1 LRIAIF
7 IELYLRNTMTIH
19 AWKTNFIGLNKPAKV
34 MSGTADSFVGVDLWP
49 YANGIDDPYWSG
61 GANPQFY
68 RWKVTF
74 TVNERLHGS
83 HLTRTPFRFDAQ
95 DIEVGDFVAGAQDGK
110 VCQIMSVESKTNSQV
125 VAIIEDRLRYNTFR
139 DPAGFGLFATP
150 GQVIFFQINELGY
163 PMLDPVPGEAAVD
176 FGSNVMS
183 RFQYLNPLIN
193 YLLEKENNGF
203 EQGDAICIEDQQ
215 FVLSDADNV
224 NKFIGTVVHPGPGPN
239 QFILRPA
246 NGVIDFVPN
255 LPGIVGDY
263 IYPSM
268 DGSGN
273 LTTNDASRRPIY
285 MMVAAAI
292 TSSTTGT
299 AVDVVGQDGDLIEFN
314 RVQMPLSSGLGTYNL
329 DDVIGIVNAST
340 SEHFVTAIKVGAAT
354 VVVSDIAAL
363 GSAYGIV
370 AGYSPFSATINGK
383 LVTFTT
389 TTSGAVAYGDS
400 TIADVNDLATDIN
413 QAAIPD
419 IIASVADGSNLQLTN
434 ISGQD
439 IIISNEATDINGNN
453 FAGPASVTSLPLETL
468 ASGTSYTLRLERVDG
483 GPITIRDMQGS
494 FLSDVGV
501 MSGQNGRYA
510 LGLNIE
516 QGLRSST
523 TTVVVNMGARE
534 SLYALIGD
542 QAHVLDDGYGEWAL
556 FLFNGSD
563 WVKIGGERSVAVD
576 ARTIKQV
583 IDLPGATTLI
593 GTVSEERRILN
604 ITVTVLQTLV
614 NAPAFTITVGS
625 NVVWDFTK
633 HGANEIGA
641 YAVNSD
647 LITTARDRVVV
658 NIPANSASGQL
669 QIEVTYV

>member
-1 LRIAIF
+1 
-7 IELYLRNTMTIH
+7 MTIH

-34 MSGTADSFVGVDLWP
+34 MAGTANSFVGLDLWP
-49 YANGIDDPYWSG
+49 YANGVDDPYWSG
-61 GANPQFY
+61 GPNPQFY
-68 RWKVTF
+68 RWRVTF

-110 VCQIMSVESKTNSQV
+110 VCQIMSVESKTNSEV
-125 VAIIEDRLRYNTFR
+125 VAIVEDRLRYNTFR
-139 DPAGFGLFATP
+139 DPAGFGLFAAP

-176 FGSNVMS
+176 FASNVMS

-203 EQGDAICIEDQQ
+203 EQGDAICIEDEE

-224 NKFIGTVVHPGPGPN
+224 NKFIGTVVHPGPGPH

-268 DGSGN
+268 DGSGD
-273 LTTNDASRRPIY
+273 LTTSDASRRPIY
-285 MMVAAAI
+285 MKVAAAN

-299 AVDVVGQDGDLIEFN
+299 SVDPTGNDGDVVEFN
-314 RVQMPLSSGLGTYNL
+314 RVQMTLGSGNGTYDL
-329 DDVIGIVNAST
+329 DDAIATFNANT
-340 SEHFVTAIKVGAAT
+340 NLHHITAIKVGAANI
-354 VVVSDIAAL
+354 VESNVAVL

-370 AGYSPFSATINGK
+370 AGYSPFSATINGE

-389 TTSGAVAYGDS
+389 TTSGSVAYGDPA
-400 TIADVNDLATDIN
+400 IADVNDMVIDIN

-419 IIASVADGSNLQLTN
+419 IVASVANGSNLQLTN
-434 ISGQD
+434 TAGQD
-439 IIISNEATDINGNN
+439 IVIVNVTSDANGNN
-453 FAGPASVTSLPLETL
+453 FAGPGSLSSLPLLTV
-468 ASGTSYTLRLERVDG
+468 ASGTTYTLRLERLDG
-483 GPITIRDMQGS
+483 GPITIRDIQGS

-501 MSGQNGRYA
+501 MSGQTGRYA

-523 TTVVVNMGARE
+523 TTVVPDLGARGA
-534 SLYALIGD
+534 LYALVGD
-542 QAHVLDDGYGEWAL
+542 QAHVLDDGNGEWAL
-556 FLFNGSD
+556 FLFNGVD
-563 WVKIGGERSVAVD
+563 WIKIGGERSVAVD
-576 ARTIKQV
+576 ARTIEQA
-583 IDLPGATTLI
+583 IALPGTTTTI
-593 GTVSEERRILN
+593 GTVSEDRRILN
-604 ITVTVLQTLV
+604 VSVTVLQDLV
-614 NAPAFTITVGS
+614 GAPDFAVNVGS
-625 NVVWDFTK
+625 NTVWQFSQ
-633 HGANEIGA
+633 HGSSKAGT
-641 YAVNSD
+641 YTVDTD
-647 LITTARDRVVV
+647 LITAIREDVVV
-658 NIPANSASGQL
+658 DIPSSTATGNIRV
-669 QIEVTYV
+669 EVSYI

>member
-1 LRIAIF
+1 
-7 IELYLRNTMTIH
+7 MTIH

-34 MSGTADSFVGVDLWP
+34 MAGTANSFVGVDLWP
-49 YANGIDDPYWSG
+49 YANGVDDPYWSG
-61 GANPQFY
+61 GPNPQFY
-68 RWKVTF
+68 RWRVTF

-110 VCQIMSVESKTNSQV
+110 VCQIMSVESKTNSEV
-125 VAIIEDRLRYNTFR
+125 VAIVEDRLRYNTFR
-139 DPAGFGLFATP
+139 DPAGFGLFAAP

-176 FGSNVMS
+176 FASNVMS

-203 EQGDAICIEDQQ
+203 EQGDAICIEDEE

-224 NKFIGTVVHPGPGPN
+224 NKFIGTVVHPGPGPH

-268 DGSGN
+268 DGSGD
-273 LTTNDASRRPIY
+273 LTTSDASRRPIY
-285 MMVAAAI
+285 MKVAAAI

-299 AVDVVGQDGDLIEFN
+299 SVDPTGNDGDVVEFN
-314 RVQMPLSSGLGTYNL
+314 RVQMTLSSGNGTYDL
-329 DDVIGIVNAST
+329 DDAIATFNANT
-340 SEHFVTAIKVGAAT
+340 NLHHITAIKVGAANI
-354 VVVSDIAAL
+354 VESDVAAI

-370 AGYSPFSATINGK
+370 AGYSPFSATINGE

-389 TTSGAVAYGDS
+389 TTSGSVAYGDPA
-400 TIADVNDLATDIN
+400 IADVNDMVIDIN

-419 IIASVADGSNLQLTN
+419 IVASVSNGSNLQLTN
-434 ISGQD
+434 TAGQNIVIVNVTPD
-439 IIISNEATDINGNN
+439 ANGNN
-453 FAGPASVTSLPLETL
+453 FAGPGSISSLPLLTV
-468 ASGTSYTLRLERVDG
+468 ASGTTYTLRLERQDG
-483 GPITIRDMQGS
+483 GPITIRDIQGS

-501 MSGQNGRYA
+501 MSGQTGRYA

-523 TTVVVNMGARE
+523 TTVVPDLGARE
-534 SLYALIGD
+534 ALYALVGD
-542 QAHVLDDGYGEWAL
+542 QAHVLDDGNGEWAL
-556 FLFNGSD
+556 FLFNGVD
-563 WVKIGGERSVAVD
+563 WIKIGGERSVAVD
-576 ARTIKQV
+576 ARTIERA
-583 IDLPGATTLI
+583 IALPSTTTTI
-593 GTVSEERRILN
+593 GTVSEDRRILN
-604 ITVTVLQTLV
+604 VSVTVLQDLV
-614 NAPAFTITVGS
+614 GAPDFAVNVGS
-625 NVVWDFTK
+625 NTVWQFSQ
-633 HGANEIGA
+633 HGSSKAGT
-641 YAVNSD
+641 YTVDTD
-647 LITTARDRVVV
+647 LITAIREDVVV
-658 NIPANSASGQL
+658 NIPSSTATGN
-669 QIEVTYV
+669 IRVEVSYI

>member
-1 LRIAIF
+1 
-7 IELYLRNTMTIH
+7 MTIH

-49 YANGIDDPYWSG
+49 HANGVDDPYWSG

-68 RWKVTF
+68 RWRVTF

-95 DIEVGDFVAGAQDGK
+95 DIEVGDFVGGAQDGK

-125 VAIIEDRLRYNTFR
+125 VAIVEDRLRYNTFR
-139 DPAGFGLFATP
+139 DPAGFGLFSTP

-176 FGSNVMS
+176 FSSNVMS

-203 EQGDAICIEDQQ
+203 EQGDAVCIEDEQ

-224 NKFIGTVVHPGPGPN
+224 NTFIGTVVHPGPGPH

-246 NGVIDFVPN
+246 NGVIDFVPS
-255 LPGIVGDY
+255 LPGAVGDY

-268 DGSGN
+268 DGSGD

-285 MMVAAAI
+285 MKVAAAI

-299 AVDVVGQDGDLIEFN
+299 STDVAGQDGDTIEFN
-314 RVQMPLSSGLGTYNL
+314 RVQMTLSSGLGTYDL
-329 DDVIGIVNAST
+329 DYAVNAFNTHT
-340 SEHFVTAIKVGAAT
+340 SQHHVTASKVGSAT
-354 VVVSDIAAL
+354 TATSDIAII

-370 AGYSPFSATINGK
+370 AGYSPFSASINGE

-389 TTSGAVAYGDS
+389 TTSGALAYGDP
-400 TIADVNDLATDIN
+400 TIADVNDMVTDIN
-413 QAAIPD
+413 RAAIPD
-419 IIASVADGSNLQLTN
+419 IVASVTNGSMLQLKHLGGQN
-434 ISGQD
+434 IIVANVTAD
-439 IIISNEATDINGNN
+439 TNGNN
-453 FAGPASVTSLPLETL
+453 FAGPASITSLPLSTI
-468 ASGTSYTLRLERVDG
+468 ATGTSYTLRLERVDG
-483 GPITIRDMQGS
+483 GPITIRDIQGS

-501 MSGQNGRYA
+501 MSGQTGRYA

-523 TTVVVNMGARE
+523 TTVVDNMAGRDT
-534 SLYALIGD
+534 LYALIGD
-542 QAHVLDDGYGEWAL
+542 QAHVLDDGNGEWAL

-563 WVKIGGERSVAVD
+563 WIKIGGERSVAVD

-583 IDLPGATTLI
+583 IDLPGTTTTI

-604 ITVTVLQTLV
+604 ISVAVLQTLV
-614 NAPAFTITVGS
+614 DAPAFTVSVGT
-625 NVVWDFTK
+625 NIVWDFAK
-633 HGANEIGA
+633 HGASEIGA
-641 YAVNSD
+641 YTVDCD
-647 LITTARDRVVV
+647 LVTSARNDVVV
-658 NIPANSASGQL
+658 TIPANSASGQL

>member
-1 LRIAIF
+1 
-7 IELYLRNTMTIH
+7 MTIH

-68 RWKVTF
+68 RWRVTF

-110 VCQIMSVESKTNSQV
+110 VCQIMSVESKTNSEV
-125 VAIIEDRLRYNTFR
+125 VAVVEDRLRYNTFR
-139 DPAGFGLFATP
+139 DPSGFGLFSTP
-150 GQVIFFQINELGY
+150 GTVIFFQINELGY
-163 PMLDPVPGEAAVD
+163 PMLDPVPGEASVD
-176 FGSNVMS
+176 FASNVMS

-203 EQGDAICIEDQQ
+203 EQGDAVCIEDQQ

-224 NKFIGTVVHPGPGPN
+224 NKFIGTVVHAGPGPH

-246 NGVIDFVPN
+246 NGVIDFVPS
-255 LPGIVGDY
+255 LPGLVGDY

-268 DGSGN
+268 DGSGD

-285 MMVAAAI
+285 MKVAAAI

-299 AVDVVGQDGDLIEFN
+299 AVDPTGTNGDIVEFN
-314 RVQMPLSSGLGTYNL
+314 RIQMMLQGAGATYNL
-329 DDVIGIVNAST
+329 DDVVDIINAST
-340 SEHFVTAIKVGAAT
+340 TQHHVTAIKVGAAT
-354 VVVSDIAAL
+354 VVTSDVDVV

-370 AGYSPFSATINGK
+370 AGYSPFSATINGQ
-383 LVTFTT
+383 LVTFST
-389 TTSGAVAYGDS
+389 TTSGSAAYGDP
-400 TIADVNDLATDIN
+400 TIADVNDMVFDIN
-413 QAAIPD
+413 RASIPD
-419 IIASVADGSNLQLTN
+419 VIASVVNGSGLRLTN
-434 ISGQD
+434 TIGQD
-439 IIISNEATDINGNN
+439 IIIVNVAQDINGNN
-453 FAGPASVTSLPLETL
+453 FAGPASVTSLPLLTV
-468 ASGTSYTLRLERVDG
+468 ANSTAYTLRLERTDG
-483 GPITIRDMQGS
+483 GPITIRDLQGS

-501 MSGQNGRYA
+501 MSGQTGRYA

-516 QGLRSST
+516 QGLRAST
-523 TTVVVNMGARE
+523 TTVVVNMGGRDA
-534 SLYALIGD
+534 LYALIGD
-542 QAHVLDDGYGEWAL
+542 QCHVLDDGNGEWAF
-556 FLFNGSD
+556 FLYNGAN
-563 WVKIGGERSVAVD
+563 WIKTGGQRSVAVD

-583 IDLPGATTLI
+583 IDLPGSTTTI

-604 ITVTVLQTLV
+604 ISVAVLQTLV
-614 NAPAFTITVGS
+614 DAPNFTISVGS
-625 NVVWDFTK
+625 NIVWDFAK
-633 HGANEIGA
+633 HGASEIGA
-641 YAVNSD
+641 YTVDSD
-647 LITTARDRVVV
+647 LVTSVRNDVVV
-658 NIPANSASGQL
+658 TIPANTASGQL

>member
-1 LRIAIF
+1 
-7 IELYLRNTMTIH
+7 MTIH

-34 MSGTADSFVGVDLWP
+34 MSGIANSFVGIDLWP
-49 YANGIDDPYWSG
+49 HANGVDDPYWSG
-61 GANPQFY
+61 GPNPQYY
-68 RWKVTF
+68 RWRVTF

-110 VCQIMSVESKTNSQV
+110 VCQIMSVESKTNSEV
-125 VAIIEDRLRYNTFR
+125 VAIVEDRLRYNTFR
-139 DPAGFGLFATP
+139 DPAGFGLFAAP

-176 FGSNVMS
+176 FASNVMS

-224 NKFIGTVVHPGPGPN
+224 NKFIGTVVHAGPGPN

-268 DGSGN
+268 DGSGD

-285 MMVAAAI
+285 MKVAAAI
-292 TSSTTGT
+292 TSLTTGT
-299 AVDVVGQDGDLIEFN
+299 AVDPTGNDGDVVEFN
-314 RVQMPLSSGLGTYNL
+314 RIQMPLASGTGTYDL
-329 DDVIGIVNAST
+329 DDAISIINALT
-340 SEHFVTAIKVGAAT
+340 NQHHVTAIKVGAAT
-354 VVVSDIAAL
+354 VVTSDVDVV

-370 AGYSPFSATINGK
+370 AGYSPFSATINGQ

-389 TTSGAVAYGDS
+389 TTSGSVAYGDPAV
-400 TIADVNDLATDIN
+400 ADVNDMVTDIN

-419 IIASVADGSNLQLTN
+419 IVASVVDGSKLQLTN
-434 ISGQD
+434 TAGQD
-439 IIISNEATDINGNN
+439 IVIVNVAVDANGNN
-453 FAGPASVTSLPLETL
+453 FAGTASVTSLPLVTM
-468 ASGTSYTLRLERVDG
+468 ASGTTHTLRLERLDG
-483 GPITIRDMQGS
+483 GPITIRDIQGS

-501 MSGQNGRYA
+501 MSGQTGRYA

-523 TTVVVNMGARE
+523 TTVVANLGARE
-534 SLYALIGD
+534 ALYALIGD
-542 QAHVLDDGYGEWAL
+542 QAHVLDDGNSEWAL
-556 FLFNGSD
+556 FLFDGAN
-563 WVKIGGERSVAVD
+563 WIKIGGERSVAVD
-576 ARTIKQV
+576 ARTISKLV
-583 IDLPGATTLI
+583 SLPTQTTI
-593 GTVSEERRILN
+593 GTVSEDRRILN
-604 ITVTVLQTLV
+604 VSVVVLQPLTNV
-614 NAPAFTITVGS
+614 SNFNITVGETI
-625 NVVWDFTK
+625 VWEFSK
-633 HGANEIGA
+633 HGSAEIGS
-641 YAVNSD
+641 YTIDSD
-647 LITTARDRVVV
+647 LITAERSDVVV
-658 NIPANSASGQL
+658 NFPVGAASGTARV
-669 QIEVTYV
+669 EVTYV

>member
-1 LRIAIF
+1 
-7 IELYLRNTMTIH
+7 MTIH

-49 YANGIDDPYWSG
+49 HANGVDDPYWSG
-61 GANPQFY
+61 GANPQYY
-68 RWKVTF
+68 RWRVTF

-110 VCQIMSVESKTNSQV
+110 VCQIMSVESKTNNEV
-125 VAIIEDRLRYNTFR
+125 VAIVEDRLRYNTFR
-139 DPAGFGLFATP
+139 DAAGFGLFSTP

-176 FGSNVMS
+176 FASNVMS

-193 YLLEKENNGF
+193 YLLEKTDNGF
-203 EQGDAICIEDQQ
+203 EQGDAICIEDEQ

-224 NKFIGTVVHPGPGPN
+224 NKFIGTVVHPGPGPH

-268 DGSGN
+268 DGSGD

-285 MMVAAAI
+285 MKVAAAI
-292 TSSTTGT
+292 PSSTTGT
-299 AVDVVGQDGDLIEFN
+299 GIDPTGNDGDVIEFN
-314 RVQMPLSSGLGTYNL
+314 RVQMTLASGTGTYNL
-329 DDVIGIVNAST
+329 DDAIGIINAST
-340 SEHFVTAIKVGAAT
+340 AQHRVTAVKVGAAT
-354 VVVSDIAAL
+354 VIESNVASV

-389 TTSGAVAYGDS
+389 TTSGSVAYGDPS
-400 TIADVNDLATDIN
+400 IADVNDMVIDIN
-413 QAAIPD
+413 QAGIPD
-419 IIASVADGSNLQLTN
+419 IVASVANGSNLRLTN
-434 ISGQD
+434 TAG
-439 IIISNEATDINGNN
+439 TDIVITNVTVDANGNN
-453 FAGPASVTSLPLETL
+453 FAGPGSLSSLPLLTA
-468 ASGTSYTLRLERVDG
+468 ASGTTHTLRLERQDG
-483 GPITIRDMQGS
+483 GPITIRDIQGS

-501 MSGQNGRYA
+501 MSGQTGRYA

-523 TTVVVNMGARE
+523 TTVVPNLESRE
-534 SLYALIGD
+534 ALYALVGD
-542 QAHVLDDGYGEWAL
+542 QAHVLDDGNGEWAL
-556 FLFNGSD
+556 FLFNGVE
-563 WVKIGGERSVAVD
+563 WIKIGGERSVAVD

-583 IDLPGATTLI
+583 IDLPGTTTTI
-593 GTVSEERRILN
+593 GTVSEDRRILN
-604 ITVTVLQTLV
+604 VSVTVLDDIT
-614 NAPAFTITVGS
+614 NAGDFSIRVGN
-625 NVVWDFTK
+625 NVVWSYSA
-633 HGANEIGA
+633 HGANSIGT
-641 YAVNSD
+641 YSVESS
-647 LITTARDRVVV
+647 LITTERSDVVV
-658 NIPANSASGQL
+658 DLATGQQL
-669 QIEVTYV
+669 GGTVKVEVSYI

>member
-1 LRIAIF
+1 
-7 IELYLRNTMTIH
+7 MSIH

-49 YANGIDDPYWSG
+49 HANGVDDPYWSG
-61 GANPQFY
+61 GANPQYY
-68 RWKVTF
+68 RWRVTF

-95 DIEVGDFVAGAQDGK
+95 DIEVGDFVGGAQDGK

-125 VAIIEDRLRYNTFR
+125 VAIVEDRLRYNTFR
-139 DPAGFGLFATP
+139 DPAGFGLFTAP

-176 FGSNVMS
+176 FASNVMS

-193 YLLEKENNGF
+193 YLLEKPNNGF
-203 EQGDAICIEDQQ
+203 EQGDAICIEDEQ

-255 LPGIVGDY
+255 LPGAVGDY

-268 DGSGN
+268 DGSGD

-285 MMVAAAI
+285 MKVAAAI

-299 AVDVVGQDGDLIEFN
+299 SVDPTGTDGDVVEFN
-314 RVQMPLSSGLGTYNL
+314 RVQMTLGSGTGTYNL
-329 DDVIGIVNAST
+329 DDAVATFNT
-340 SEHFVTAIKVGAAT
+340 NTNLHHVTAIKVGAAT
-354 VVVSDIAAL
+354 VVESDVAGI

-370 AGYSPFSATINGK
+370 AGYSPFSATINGE

-389 TTSGAVAYGDS
+389 TTSGSVAYGDPA
-400 TIADVNDLATDIN
+400 IADVNDMVIDIN

-419 IIASVADGSNLQLTN
+419 IVASVANGSNLQLTN
-434 ISGQD
+434 TAGQD
-439 IIISNEATDINGNN
+439 IVIVNVTADVNGNN
-453 FAGPASVTSLPLETL
+453 FAGPASVSSLPLLTV
-468 ASGTSYTLRLERVDG
+468 ASGTTHTLRLERLDG
-483 GPITIRDMQGS
+483 GPITIRDIQGS
-494 FLSDVGV
+494 FLSSVGV
-501 MSGQNGRYA
+501 MSGQTGRYA

-523 TTVVVNMGARE
+523 TTVVPTMGGRE
-534 SLYALIGD
+534 ALYALVGD
-542 QAHVLDDGYGEWAL
+542 QAHVLDDGNGEWAL
-556 FLFNGSD
+556 FLFDGAA
-563 WVKIGGERSVAVD
+563 WIKIGGERSVAVD
-576 ARTIKQV
+576 ARTIEQA
-583 IDLPGATTLI
+583 IALPGATTTI
-593 GTVSEERRILN
+593 GTVSEDRRILN
-604 ITVTVLQTLV
+604 VSVTVLQDLV
-614 NAPAFTITVGS
+614 NAPDFAINVGS
-625 NVVWDFTK
+625 NTVWQFSQ
-633 HGANEIGA
+633 HGSSKTGT
-641 YAVNSD
+641 YTVDSD
-647 LITTARDRVVV
+647 LMTTVREDVVV
-658 NIPANSASGQL
+658 NIPSNTATGN
-669 QIEVTYV
+669 IRVEVSYI

>member
-1 LRIAIF
+1 
-7 IELYLRNTMTIH
+7 MTIH

-61 GANPQFY
+61 GANPQYY
-68 RWKVTF
+68 RWRVTF

-110 VCQIMSVESKTNSQV
+110 VCQIMSVESKTNGEV
-125 VAIIEDRLRYNTFR
+125 VAIVEDRLRYNTFR

-176 FGSNVMS
+176 FASNVMS

-203 EQGDAICIEDQQ
+203 EQGDAVCIEDEQ

-224 NKFIGTVVHPGPGPN
+224 NKFIGTVVHPGPGPH

-246 NGVIDFVPN
+246 NGVIDFVPS
-255 LPGIVGDY
+255 LPGAVGDY

-268 DGSGN
+268 DGSGD
-273 LTTNDASRRPIY
+273 LTTSDASRRPIY
-285 MMVAAAI
+285 MKVAAAI
-292 TSSTTGT
+292 PSSTTGT
-299 AVDVVGQDGDLIEFN
+299 GIDPTGTNGDIIEFN
-314 RVQMPLSSGLGTYNL
+314 RIQMALQGVNETYNL
-329 DDVIGIVNAST
+329 DDVVGIINALT
-340 SEHFVTAIKVGAAT
+340 LQHRITAVKVGAAT
-354 VVVSDIAAL
+354 VVESDVATV

-370 AGYSPFSATINGK
+370 AGYSPFSATINGQQ
-383 LVTFTT
+383 VTFST
-389 TTSGAVAYGDS
+389 TTSGSAAYGDP
-400 TIADVNDLATDIN
+400 TIADVNDMVADINRAAITDIV
-413 QAAIPD
+413 
-419 IIASVADGSNLQLTN
+419 ASVINGSNLQLINTA
-434 ISGQD
+434 GQD
-439 IIISNEATDINGNN
+439 IVIVNMAADANGNN
-453 FAGPASVTSLPLETL
+453 FAGPASVSSLPLLTV
-468 ASGTSYTLRLERVDG
+468 ASGTTHTLRLERLDG
-483 GPITIRDMQGS
+483 GPITIRDIQGS
-494 FLSDVGV
+494 FLTDVGV
-501 MSGQNGRYA
+501 MSGQSGRYA

-516 QGLRSST
+516 QGLRAST
-523 TTVVVNMGARE
+523 TTVVVNMGSRD

-542 QAHVLDDGYGEWAL
+542 QCHVLDDGNGEWAF
-556 FLFNGSD
+556 FLYDGAA
-563 WVKIGGERSVAVD
+563 WIKTGGQRSVAVD

-583 IDLPGATTLI
+583 IDFPGMSTTI

-604 ITVTVLQTLV
+604 ISVAVLQTLV
-614 NAPAFTITVGS
+614 DAPAFTVSVGT
-625 NVVWDFTK
+625 NIVWDFAK
-633 HGANEIGA
+633 HGASEIGT
-641 YAVNSD
+641 YAVDSD
-647 LITTARDRVVV
+647 LVTNDRNDIVVT
-658 NIPANSASGQL
+658 IPANTASGQL

>member
-1 LRIAIF
+1 
-7 IELYLRNTMTIH
+7 MTIH

-34 MSGTADSFVGVDLWP
+34 MSGVANSFVGVDLWP
-49 YANGIDDPYWSG
+49 HANGVDDPYWSG
-61 GANPQFY
+61 GANPQYY
-68 RWKVTF
+68 RWRVTF

-110 VCQIMSVESKTNSQV
+110 VCQIMSVESKTNSEV
-125 VAIIEDRLRYNTFR
+125 VAIVEDRLRYNTFR
-139 DPAGFGLFATP
+139 DPAGFGLFAAP

-176 FGSNVMS
+176 FASNVMS

-203 EQGDAICIEDQQ
+203 EQGDAICIEDEQ

-224 NKFIGTVVHPGPGPN
+224 NKFIGTVVHAGPGPH

-268 DGSGN
+268 DGSGD

-285 MMVAAAI
+285 MKVAAAI

-299 AVDVVGQDGDLIEFN
+299 AVDPTGNDGDVVEFN
-314 RVQMPLSSGLGTYNL
+314 RVQMTLGSGSGTYTL
-329 DDVIGIVNAST
+329 DDAIGIFNAST
-340 SEHFVTAIKVGAAT
+340 GQHHITAIKVGAANI
-354 VVVSDIAAL
+354 VVSDIDAV

-370 AGYSPFSATINGK
+370 AGYTPFSASINGQ

-389 TTSGAVAYGDS
+389 TTSGSVAYGDPAV
-400 TIADVNDLATDIN
+400 ADVNDLVTDIN

-419 IIASVADGSNLQLTN
+419 IVASVVDGSKLQLKNTA
-434 ISGQD
+434 GQD
-439 IIISNEATDINGNN
+439 IIIVNVSADANGNN
-453 FAGPASVTSLPLETL
+453 FAGPASISSLPLVTV
-468 ASGTSYTLRLERVDG
+468 ASSTTHTLRLERVDG
-483 GPITIRDMQGS
+483 GPITIRDIQGS

-501 MSGQNGRYA
+501 MSGQTGRYA

-523 TTVVVNMGARE
+523 TTVVPDLGARE
-534 SLYALIGD
+534 ALYALVGD
-542 QAHVLDDGYGEWAL
+542 QAHVLDDGNGEWAL

-563 WVKIGGERSVAVD
+563 WIKIGGERSVAVD

-583 IDLPGATTLI
+583 IDLPDGTTTI

-604 ITVTVLQTLV
+604 IAVTVLD
-614 NAPAFTITVGS
+614 NITGTGDFGIRVGTD
-625 NVVWDFTK
+625 VVWNYSA
-633 HGANEIGA
+633 HGANSIGT
-641 YAVNSD
+641 YTVESD
-647 LITTARDRVVV
+647 LITTTRSDVVV
-658 NIPANSASGQL
+658 DLATGQQL
-669 QIEVTYV
+669 GGTVRVEVTYV

>member
-1 LRIAIF
+1 
-7 IELYLRNTMTIH
+7 MTIH

-34 MSGTADSFVGVDLWP
+34 VAGTADSFVGVDLWP
-49 YANGIDDPYWSG
+49 HANGIDDPYWSG

-68 RWKVTF
+68 RWRVTF

-125 VAIIEDRLRYNTFR
+125 VAIVEDRLRYNTFR
-139 DPAGFGLFATP
+139 DPAGFGLFTTP

-176 FGSNVMS
+176 FSSNVMS

-203 EQGDAICIEDQQ
+203 EQGDAVCIEDEQ

-224 NKFIGTVVHPGPGPN
+224 NKFIGTVVHPGPGPH

-268 DGSGN
+268 DGSGD
-273 LTTNDASRRPIY
+273 LTTNEASRRPIY
-285 MMVAAAI
+285 MKVAAAI

-299 AVDVVGQDGDLIEFN
+299 STDVAGQDGDIIEFN
-314 RVQMPLSSGLGTYNL
+314 RVQMTLSSGTGTYDL
-329 DDVIGIVNAST
+329 DYAVEAFNTHT
-340 SEHFVTAIKVGAAT
+340 SQHHVTASKVGSAT
-354 VVVSDIAAL
+354 TATSDIATL

-370 AGYSPFSATINGK
+370 AGYSPFSATIDGQ

-389 TTSGAVAYGDS
+389 TTSGGLAYGDT
-400 TIADVNDLATDIN
+400 TIADVNDMVTDIN
-413 QAAIPD
+413 RAAIPD
-419 IIASVADGSNLQLTN
+419 IVASVVDGSNLQLKHLG
-434 ISGQD
+434 GQD
-439 IIISNEATDINGNN
+439 IVIVNITADANGNN
-453 FAGPASVTSLPLETL
+453 FAGPASITSLPLSTI
-468 ASGTSYTLRLERVDG
+468 ATGTSYTLRLERVDG
-483 GPITIRDMQGS
+483 GPITIRDIQGS

-501 MSGQNGRYA
+501 MSGQTGRYA

-523 TTVVVNMGARE
+523 TTVVPTMGGRE
-534 SLYALIGD
+534 ALYALVGD
-542 QAHVLDDGYGEWAL
+542 QAHVLDDGNGEWAL
-556 FLFNGSD
+556 FLFDGVD
-563 WVKIGGERSVAVD
+563 WIKIGGERSVAVD
-576 ARTIKQV
+576 ARTISKL
-583 IDLPGATTLI
+583 ITLPAQTTI
-593 GTVSEERRILN
+593 GTVSEDRRILN
-604 ITVTVLQTLV
+604 VSVVVLQQLANISNFNVTVGE
-614 NAPAFTITVGS
+614 TI
-625 NVVWDFTK
+625 VWEFSK
-633 HGANEIGA
+633 HGSTDIGS
-641 YAVNSD
+641 YTIDSD
-647 LITTARDRVVV
+647 LITTVRSDVT
-658 NIPANSASGQL
+658 ANFPIGSASGAVRV
-669 QIEVTYV
+669 EVTYV